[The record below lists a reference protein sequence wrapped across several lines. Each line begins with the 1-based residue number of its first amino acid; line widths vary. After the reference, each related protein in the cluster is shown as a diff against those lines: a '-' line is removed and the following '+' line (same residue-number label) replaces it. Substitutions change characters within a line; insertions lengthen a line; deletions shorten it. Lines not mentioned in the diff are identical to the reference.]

1 MVSDWSVRD
10 EIIRVTHYWPIPVI
24 AFLIGSLAGWGLSYI
39 LPPAYQAEVELFVAY
54 DDARECRNPDDCKN
68 WQLEQTDALVKS
80 LIVIEPTLS
89 RLRAIDPFWKDVNP
103 DELAG
108 MFDVLWRNTG
118 KWRLVARSNDP
129 ERSKAAVEEWSQ
141 VFLDE
146 YQAAQ
151 EHSLRLIDL
160 NAQVRAL
167 NQIQVQLDR
176 KIIILNMVISEISE
190 IRGLLAALDPDEQLP
205 ELTRWNLYNLA
216 AQASSTNPAWLEL
229 LDSFPDEI
237 ASQSDY
243 IKWLDQLLVS
253 VDQEIESSRIQLEQ
267 IDIEKKKALDQI
279 TIESEASHGLS
290 QTIEVSRM
298 VEVEP
303 QVIESRRTTTAAVLG
318 GIIGLLVWGIVWIA
332 VPIWR
337 SIK

>member
-24 AFLIGSLAGWGLSYI
+24 AFLIGSLVGWGLSYI
-39 LPPAYQAEVELFVAY
+39 FPPAYQAEVELFVAY

-68 WQLEQTDALVKS
+68 WQLEQTDALAKS
-80 LIVIEPTLS
+80 QIVIEPTLS
-89 RLRAIDPFWKDVNP
+89 RLRAIDPFWEDVNP
-103 DELAG
+103 DQFAG

-118 KWRLVARSNDP
+118 KWRLVVRSNDP
-129 ERSKAAVEEWSQ
+129 EKSKAAVEEWSQ
-141 VFLDE
+141 VFLEE

-190 IRGLLAALDPDEQLP
+190 IHGLLAAIDPDEQLP
-205 ELTRWNLYNLA
+205 QLTRWNLYNLA
-216 AQASSTNPAWLEL
+216 AQASSVNPAWLEL
-229 LDSFPDEI
+229 LDSFPDEM

-243 IKWLDQLLVS
+243 IKWLDQLSIS
-253 VDQEIESSRIQLEQ
+253 VDQESESSRIQFEQ
-267 IDIEKKKALDQI
+267 LDIEKKKTLDQI
-279 TIESEASHGLS
+279 KIESEGSHGLS

-298 VEVEP
+298 VEAKP
-303 QVIESRRTTTAAVLG
+303 QVIESRRTTTAALLG

-332 VPIWR
+332 IPVWR

>member
-24 AFLIGSLAGWGLSYI
+24 AFLIGSLVGWGLSYI

-68 WQLEQTDALVKS
+68 WQLEQTDALAKS
-80 LIVIEPTLS
+80 QIVIEPTLS
-89 RLRAIDPFWKDVNP
+89 RLRAIDPFWEDVNP
-103 DELAG
+103 DQLAG

-118 KWRLVARSNDP
+118 KWRLVVRSNDP
-129 ERSKAAVEEWSQ
+129 EKSKAAVEEWSQ
-141 VFLDE
+141 VFLEE

-151 EHSLRLIDL
+151 EHSLLLIDL

-205 ELTRWNLYNLA
+205 ELARWNLYNLA
-216 AQASSTNPAWLEL
+216 AQASSANPAWLEL
-229 LDSFPDEI
+229 LDGFPDKM

-243 IKWLDQLLVS
+243 IKWLDQLLIS
-253 VDQEIESSRIQLEQ
+253 VDQEIESNRIQLEQ
-267 IDIEKKKALDQI
+267 LDIEKKKALDQI
-279 TIESEASHGLS
+279 TIESDSSHGLS

-303 QVIESRRTTTAAVLG
+303 QVIESRRTTTAALLG

-332 VPIWR
+332 IPVWR

>member
-24 AFLIGSLAGWGLSYI
+24 AFLIGSLVGWGLSYI

-68 WQLEQTDALVKS
+68 WQLEQTDALAKS
-80 LIVIEPTLS
+80 QIVIEPTLS
-89 RLRAIDPFWKDVNP
+89 RLRAIDPFWEDVTP
-103 DELAG
+103 DQFAG

-118 KWRLVARSNDP
+118 KWRLVVRSNDP
-129 ERSKAAVEEWSQ
+129 EKSKAAVEEWSQ
-141 VFLDE
+141 VFLEE

-216 AQASSTNPAWLEL
+216 AQASSANPAWLEL
-229 LDSFPDEI
+229 LDGFPDEM

-243 IKWLDQLLVS
+243 IKWLDQLLIS

-267 IDIEKKKALDQI
+267 LDIEKKKALDQI
-279 TIESEASHGLS
+279 TIESDGSHGLS

-303 QVIESRRTTTAAVLG
+303 QVIESRRTTTAALLG
-318 GIIGLLVWGIVWIA
+318 GIIGLLVWGLVWIA
-332 VPIWR
+332 IPVWR

>member
-1 MVSDWSVRD
+1 
-10 EIIRVTHYWPIPVI
+10 
-24 AFLIGSLAGWGLSYI
+24 
-39 LPPAYQAEVELFVAY
+39 
-54 DDARECRNPDDCKN
+54 
-68 WQLEQTDALVKS
+68 
-80 LIVIEPTLS
+80 
-89 RLRAIDPFWKDVNP
+89 
-103 DELAG
+103 
-108 MFDVLWRNTG
+108 
-118 KWRLVARSNDP
+118 
-129 ERSKAAVEEWSQ
+129 
-141 VFLDE
+141 
-146 YQAAQ
+146 
-151 EHSLRLIDL
+151 
-160 NAQVRAL
+160 
-167 NQIQVQLDR
+167 
-176 KIIILNMVISEISE
+176 MVISEISE

-216 AQASSTNPAWLEL
+216 AQASSPNPAWLEL

>member
-1 MVSDWSVRD
+1 MISDWSVRD

-24 AFLIGSLAGWGLSYI
+24 AFLIGSLVGWGLSYI

-68 WQLEQTDALVKS
+68 WQLEQTDALAKS
-80 LIVIEPTLS
+80 QIIIEPTLS
-89 RLRAIDPFWKDVNP
+89 RLRAIDPFWEDVNA

-108 MFDVLWRNTG
+108 MLDVLWRNTG
-118 KWRLVARSNDP
+118 KWRLVAKSNDP
-129 ERSKAAVEEWSQ
+129 ERSIAAVEEWSL
-141 VFLDE
+141 VFLEE

-151 EHSLRLIDL
+151 EHSLRIIDL

-167 NQIQVQLDR
+167 NQIQVQLER
-176 KIIILNMVISEISE
+176 KIIILTVVTSEISE

-216 AQASSTNPAWLEL
+216 AQASSANPAWLEL
-229 LDSFPDEI
+229 LDGFPDEM

-243 IKWLDQLLVS
+243 IKWLDQLLIS

-267 IDIEKKKALDQI
+267 LDIEKKKALDQI
-279 TIESEASHGLS
+279 TIESDGSHGLS

-303 QVIESRRTTTAAVLG
+303 QVIESRRTTTAALLG

-332 VPIWR
+332 KPMWR

>member
-24 AFLIGSLAGWGLSYI
+24 AFLIGSLVGWGLSYI

-54 DDARECRNPDDCKN
+54 DDARKCRNPDDCKN
-68 WQLEQTDALVKS
+68 WQLEQTDALAKS
-80 LIVIEPTLS
+80 QIVIEPTLS
-89 RLRAIDPFWKDVNP
+89 RLRAIDPFWEDVNP
-103 DELAG
+103 DQFAG

-118 KWRLVARSNDP
+118 KWRLVVRSNDP
-129 ERSKAAVEEWSQ
+129 EKSKAAVEEWSQ
-141 VFLDE
+141 VFLEE

-216 AQASSTNPAWLEL
+216 AQASSANPAWLEL
-229 LDSFPDEI
+229 LDSFPDEM

-243 IKWLDQLLVS
+243 IKWLDQLSIS
-253 VDQEIESSRIQLEQ
+253 VDQESESSRIQLEQ
-267 IDIEKKKALDQI
+267 LDFENKKTLDQI
-279 TIESEASHGLS
+279 KIESEGSHGLS

-298 VEVEP
+298 VEAKP

>member
-24 AFLIGSLAGWGLSYI
+24 AFLIGSLVGWGLSYI

-68 WQLEQTDALVKS
+68 WQLEQTDALAKS
-80 LIVIEPTLS
+80 QIVIEPTLS
-89 RLRAIDPFWKDVNP
+89 RLRAIDPFWEDVNP
-103 DELAG
+103 DQFAG

-118 KWRLVARSNDP
+118 KWRLVVRSNDP
-129 ERSKAAVEEWSQ
+129 EKSKAAVEEWSQ

-190 IRGLLAALDPDEQLP
+190 IRCLLAALDPDEQLP

-216 AQASSTNPAWLEL
+216 AQASSPNPAWLEL

-253 VDQEIESSRIQLEQ
+253 VDQEIESSLIQLEQ

>member
-10 EIIRVTHYWPIPVI
+10 EIIRITHYWPIPVL

-39 LPPAYQAEVELFVAY
+39 LPPTYQAEVELFVAY
-54 DDARECRNPDDCKN
+54 DDVRECRNPDDCKN
-68 WQLEQTDALVKS
+68 WQLEQTDALAKS
-80 LIVIEPTLS
+80 QIIIEPTLS
-89 RLRAIDPFWKDVNP
+89 RLRTSDPFWNDVNA

-108 MFDVLWRNTG
+108 MLDVLWRNTG
-118 KWRLVARSNDP
+118 KWRLVAKSNDP
-129 ERSKAAVEEWSQ
+129 ERSKAAVEAWSL
-141 VFLDE
+141 VFLEE

-151 EHSLRLIDL
+151 EHSLRLFDL

-167 NQIQVQLDR
+167 SQASVQLDR
-176 KIIILNMVISEISE
+176 KIIILNMVINEISE
-190 IRGLLAALDPDEQLP
+190 FHDLLAAIDPDEQLP
-205 ELTRWNLYNLA
+205 ELTQWKLYNLA
-216 AQASSTNPAWLEL
+216 AQASSTNPAWLDL
-229 LDSFPDEI
+229 LDSFPGEMG
-237 ASQSDY
+237 SQSDY
-243 IKWLDQLLVS
+243 ILWLEQMSIS

-267 IDIEKKKALDQI
+267 VDIEKKKKLDQI
-279 TIESEASHGLS
+279 TIEAEGSHGLS